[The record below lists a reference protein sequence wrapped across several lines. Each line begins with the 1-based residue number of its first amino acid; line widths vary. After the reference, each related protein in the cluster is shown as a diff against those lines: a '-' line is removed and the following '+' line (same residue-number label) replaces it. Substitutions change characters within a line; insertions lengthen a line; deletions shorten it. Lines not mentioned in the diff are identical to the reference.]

1 MEHVYHLMKQS
12 ADLSSLSSSPVSP
25 VATFSLLCVASL
37 TIMVGCVIVP
47 GLPSISVALGVPHAA
62 GWLVTLPSLGVVLF
76 GPLAGRIIDR
86 AGPFSALC
94 VGLLGYGVLGVGAI
108 ALHGAAL
115 IFIDRLLLGGV
126 TSVVMASGTALLS
139 SLYTGEK
146 RLRMI
151 AIQGMSIEIG
161 GVIFLSVGGMLAGVG
176 WAAPFFLYLTAILL
190 LVMVWCSV
198 PRLAGVADETE
209 GTTDTSASPSLLPV
223 MFSAFC
229 SLVIFFTAI
238 IMLPFRL
245 MHFGAAGQGLSESQI
260 GYFLSGVSVVAV
272 CAAASMPHVARRV
285 GQEGTLITGFVSFCV
300 AHLLFAFGETLPL
313 FIIGGVFA
321 GFGFGL
327 TIPMVN
333 HMTVE
338 RSPVARRGRNLAYLS
353 MAIFMGQF
361 MSSFL
366 QFVPG
371 GPRVVFFCVAGL
383 AACVAVSGALVWL
396 RSPLPAA

>member
-1 MEHVYHLMKQS
+1 MYHLMKQS
-12 ADLSSLSSSPVSP
+12 VDLSPLSSSVSP
-25 VATFSLLCVASL
+25 VAIISLLGVASL

-47 GLPSISVALGVPHAA
+47 GLPTISVALGVPHAA

-86 AGPFSALC
+86 AGPFRALC
-94 VGLLGYGVLGVGAI
+94 AGLLGYGVLGVGAI
-108 ALHGAAL
+108 ALHGAVL
-115 IFIDRLLLGGV
+115 IFTDRLLLGGV

-161 GVIFLSVGGMLAGVG
+161 GVIFLSAGGILAGMVG
-176 WAAPFFLYLTAILL
+176 WTAPFFLYLMAILL
-190 LVMVWCSV
+190 LVLVWCSV
-198 PRLAGVADETE
+198 PRVAGVADD
-209 GTTDTSASPSLLPV
+209 TDGATDNSASPSLLPV

-229 SLVIFFTAI
+229 SLAIFFSAI

-245 MHFGAAGQGLSESQI
+245 MHFGAAGQSLSESQI
-260 GYFLSGVSVVAV
+260 GYFLSGVSVMAV
-272 CAAASMPHVARRV
+272 FAAASMPHVARRV
-285 GQEGTLITGFVSFCV
+285 GQEGTLITGFISFCV
-300 AHLLFAFGETLPL
+300 AHLLFAFGEALPL

-338 RSPVARRGRNLAYLS
+338 RSPVARRGSNLAYLS

-361 MSSFL
+361 MSSFS

-371 GPRVVFFCVAGL
+371 GPRVVFFCVAGF
-383 AACVAVSGALVWL
+383 AACVAVSGALSWL
-396 RSPLPAA
+396 RPRLRTA